1 MSLHNTNVRKS
12 CLSVVMIILLA
23 TVAGFGGGLA
33 SLWYGQQILSGNG
46 NPSVDASAAS
56 PRTLKITED
65 SATVNVVKNVS
76 PSVVSIVVSKDI
88 SKVTGRTGD
97 IFPFDDF
104 FEFGFPFNYK
114 FNPPSNGNEGK
125 QQPTKEPEQK
135 KKQQVGGGS
144 GFIVTKDGMILTN
157 KHVVSDSD
165 ADYTVVTNDGK
176 EYPAKVLATDPVNDV
191 AIVKIEATGLVPA
204 ELGNSDD
211 IQIGQ
216 TVIAI
221 GYTLGEYRNTVT
233 RGVVSGID
241 RVVQATDGAG
251 RSEVI
256 QEAIQTDAAI
266 NPGNSGGP
274 LLSLSGQVIGI
285 NTAVN
290 QAGQSIGFAIPV
302 NIAKRPLDSVIK
314 NGRIIRPFL
323 GVRYRLVNEEMVKK
337 NNLRVDYGALIIG
350 NPEANELGIIS
361 DSPAQKAGLREG
373 DIILEVNKERID
385 QGHAL
390 ANLVVKYAPGE
401 TITLKVL
408 SGGEEKEVS
417 VTLGEFKEESKP

>member
-1 MSLHNTNVRKS
+1 MHQATHFRSPFLFLLV
-12 CLSVVMIILLA
+12 IILISF
-23 TVAGFGGGLA
+23 TAGLGGGLLG
-33 SLWYGQQILSGNG
+33 SWYGPQMIEGGFEPAVGSEGK
-46 NPSVDASAAS
+46 A
-56 PRTLKITED
+56 RTLKVTED
-65 SATVNVVKNVS
+65 SATVSVVKNVS

-88 SKVTGRTGD
+88 SQVVGRTGD
-97 IFPFDDF
+97 VFPFDDF
-104 FEFGFPFNYK
+104 FEFGFPFDFK
-114 FNPPSNGNEGK
+114 FNPTPNDNGK
-125 QQPTKEPEQK
+125 QQQEKKPAEK

-157 KHVVSDSD
+157 KHVVSDPD

-191 AIVKIEATGLVPA
+191 AIVKIDASGLVPVD
-204 ELGNSDD
+204 LGDSDD

-233 RGVVSGID
+233 RGVVSGIN
-241 RVVQATDGAG
+241 RVVQATDGTG
-251 RSEVI
+251 QSEVI

-274 LLSLSGQVIGI
+274 LLNLSGQVIGI

-290 QAGQSIGFAIPV
+290 RAGQSVGFAIPV

-314 NGRIIRPFL
+314 HGRIIRPFL

-337 NNLRVDYGALIIG
+337 NNLRVDYGAIVAG
-350 NPEANELGIIS
+350 NPQENELGIVA
-361 DSPAQKAGLREG
+361 DSPAEKADLREG
-373 DIILEVNKERID
+373 DIILEVNGERVD

-390 ANLVVKYAPGE
+390 ANLIVKYAPGD
-401 TITLKVL
+401 TIKLKVL

-417 VTLGEFKEESKP
+417 VTLSEFKEEQK